1 MTSSVSVMANFLRLP
16 CQKLCVCWC
25 TQMPPP
31 RRQCVCGGHTPPEAK
46 HPVNY
51 KPPAQKSIQE
61 IQELDKDDESLHN
74 HMVTKPRPP
83 TKPRP
88 QNRLLK
94 NLNPTPAADPF
105 SPNVVV
111 TKLTL
116 VCASAPGPLELNLR
130 GDLESFKKQAFV
142 LKEGVEY
149 QIKISFQVK
158 REIVSGLKYI
168 HYGPWAEEY
177 EFLTPLEEAPKGM
190 LAWDDA
196 SLRMVHA
203 IPLHAMC
210 LCACTQDPPL

>member
-1 MTSSVSVMANFLRLP
+1 MCVWGPHAP
-16 CQKLCVCWC
+16 CTYRVDL
-25 TQMPPP
+25 
-31 RRQCVCGGHTPPEAK
+31 GGATGPVENKEAK

-61 IQELDKDDESLHN
+61 IQELDKDDEIQITGCKKKLL
-74 HMVTKPRPP
+74 
-83 TKPRP
+83 
-88 QNRLLK
+88 NRLLK

-168 HYGPWAEEY
+168 QHTFRKEEY